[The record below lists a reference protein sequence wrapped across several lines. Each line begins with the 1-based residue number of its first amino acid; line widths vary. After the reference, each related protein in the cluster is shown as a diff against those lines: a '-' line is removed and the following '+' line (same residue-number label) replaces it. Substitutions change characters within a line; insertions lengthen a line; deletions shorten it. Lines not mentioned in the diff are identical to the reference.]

1 MTRAGGH
8 TAATGRRVLR
18 VALFHLLL
26 AAAAPPAQA
35 AGDITDWLMRVEMAT
50 DKVSYTGSFIFE
62 HDGQME
68 TMRVAHRARADG
80 FRQRLFS
87 LTGSPREVI
96 RDNES
101 VWCFLPD
108 KKIGVHEYRQSSRN
122 SFLELRG
129 EQIASLD
136 GYYEFALDGT
146 ERIADREAQVIRV
159 MPRDAYRYGYTLW
172 ADTET
177 ALLLRTDL
185 VDESGTIVERYMFVD
200 IDIGVPIAD
209 HELQPRTDRD
219 SLQWFGID
227 EPGEDR
233 DEADRPM
240 QWDSKSL
247 PPGFMLSHSI
257 NRRGPMDEEIVEHH
271 VYSDGLSSVSL
282 FVKQARDDSGAVGFS
297 RMGAVSA
304 YVRRVDGHVI
314 TVVGEVPERTVTM
327 IAEGVTR
334 TRQP

>member
-1 MTRAGGH
+1 VTRAGGNI
-8 TAATGRRVLR
+8 AAAGRRAVG
-18 VALFHLLL
+18 VALCLLLL
-26 AAAAPPAQA
+26 AAAASPAQA
-35 AGDITDWLMRVEMAT
+35 AGDVTDWLMRVEMAT

-62 HDGQME
+62 HDGRME

-122 SFLELRG
+122 SFLEIRG
-129 EQIASLD
+129 EQIASLEN
-136 GYYEFALDGT
+136 YYDFILGGT
-146 ERIADREAQVIRV
+146 ERIADREARVIEV

-172 ADTET
+172 ADAET

-185 VDESGTIVERYMFVD
+185 VDESDAIVERYMFVD
-200 IDIGVPIAD
+200 IEIGVPIPD
-209 HELQPRTDRD
+209 RELQPRTDRD

-227 EPGEDR
+227 EPGESR
-233 DEADRPM
+233 GETDRPM
-240 QWDSKSL
+240 QWDSKTL

-282 FVKQARDDSGAVGFS
+282 FVKEARDDSGAVGFS

-334 TRQP
+334 TR